1 MPFGT
6 KFQKTIARLSASKKL
21 KELLLILHTWRISAP
36 PPRHLGYFEFSPS
49 IGASG
54 GFITIWNGSMFEGE
68 LVLTN
73 SYSVTV
79 KLKSLQSGLS
89 FHVTNIYGPAAS
101 SEKVGYITWL
111 YNFDMTKDFNLL
123 WSPENKNRGGG
134 NLSEMNLFNDLI
146 HHLDLV
152 EIAFQGQSYTWSNMQ
167 NDPLLEKLD

>member
-1 MPFGT
+1 
-6 KFQKTIARLSASKKL
+6 
-21 KELLLILHTWRISAP
+21 
-36 PPRHLGYFEFSPS
+36 
-49 IGASG
+49 
-54 GFITIWNGSMFEGE
+54 MFEGE

-123 WSPENKNRGGG
+123 
-134 NLSEMNLFNDLI
+134 
-146 HHLDLV
+146 
-152 EIAFQGQSYTWSNMQ
+152 
-167 NDPLLEKLD
+167 